1 MIRAPRNFAPL
12 RHRGFRL
19 LASGQLASNV
29 GDAFYMVALPWY
41 VLANHGGALL
51 LGTVLAAYGI
61 PRTALLAVGGQAS
74 DRWGPWTV
82 MMVSDGVRVL
92 AAVGLAVTA
101 ATGPA
106 RADILIPIAVVLGA
120 GEGMFMPGSFAIIPA
135 LLPDEDLQAGNAL
148 VSAGTQLATLVGPA
162 LGGAMVALIGPS
174 PAFGLDAASFAVS
187 ALTLAGV
194 RAAKRTAAQPAVPEH
209 TAAGHTAATN
219 TAATNTAVTNTAAT
233 NTAATN
239 TAATNTAAANA
250 GAAATE
256 RVDQPVL
263 ALVPSPAQDTPPVAG
278 ARATT
283 VAGLLRSERVIQI
296 GLLVTIVANLGSGGI
311 DGVALPSLA
320 HGPFHTGAGGFGGLI
335 AAFGGGALLGTLV
348 SGHLGRLRRPAIVGS
363 FVFLIEAACMAAIPY
378 LGGALGAGAALI
390 VLGAMNGFGNV
401 VMITAFQRWAPPDLL
416 GRLAGVLTLASLGVY
431 PISVV
436 VAAGVVHGI
445 GPAPFFPIAGAALAF
460 AILLGLSQRAWRTF
474 GVIPD
479 LPAIDSDTPEPI
491 TPDSDTP
498 EPITSTND
506 TVRYAS

>member
-19 LASGQLASNV
+19 LAGGQLASNV

-92 AAVGLAVTA
+92 AAVGLAVAA

-194 RAAKRTAAQPAVPEH
+194 RAAKRTAV
-209 TAAGHTAATN
+209 
-219 TAATNTAVTNTAAT
+219 
-233 NTAATN
+233 TN

-256 RVDQPVL
+256 PVDQPVL
-263 ALVPSPAQDTPPVAG
+263 ALVPSPAQDTSPVAG

-479 LPAIDSDTPEPI
+479 LPAIDSDTLEPI

-498 EPITSTND
+498 EPTTPTND